1 MCEGNKNVE
10 LEGDTL
16 KRERKAVRERKGGD
30 GVKERRGDEG
40 RKLEVKLLGHV

>member
-30 GVKERRGDEG
+30 GGWGEGKKGRRGE
-40 RKLEVKLLGHV
+40 EA